1 MADAVQTVPPLPAAA
16 RPAAGAAGPAT
27 PGGGRRRGFVTRTQA
42 TEPPVDAVVH
52 GRLPE
57 WLRGGS
63 LLLNGPA
70 IWDLPGKSYA
80 HWFDGLAL
88 LHRVHFTDTGVRYA
102 SRFLDTED
110 ARLSRQR
117 GRPELGGYDTP
128 VAGGLLS
135 RLVHVFNPRRTD
147 NGCVVLSQC
156 DGQWLALTES
166 DRVTRFDPRT
176 LATQGELRWADKLK
190 LPLMAAHP
198 ALDAQGRWWNVGI
211 RFGRRCE
218 YLLVSADRSGERRV
232 KASIGCERPGYLH
245 AFALGARHAVIWE
258 CAWRA
263 HPLRFLFAGESY
275 ARHFDWLPEQG
286 SRLHA
291 VDLAD
296 GSVRSWEAPAL
307 FAFHAVQAYEQGN
320 DIVLDLCV
328 DAAPVVEELGIER
341 LRAGVPAAATRA
353 RHVRF
358 VLAAGQSAAR
368 EETLP
373 GRFELPQVNTRRAL
387 AGPVR
392 HVWAASAADPAEG
405 GAFFDRTVKF
415 DHASGRLAEHIF
427 EGAVALEP
435 LFVPR
440 PGASAEDDG
449 VLLVHTLADDDAG
462 SVVRVLDAA
471 TLQERAAVELPCVVP
486 FGFHGAWVG
495 S

>member
-1 MADAVQTVPPLPAAA
+1 MAAAVQTA
-16 RPAAGAAGPAT
+16 PAT
-27 PGGGRRRGFVTRTQA
+27 PAADGAPAGQAQALGRRRGFLTQTQA
-42 TEPPVDAVVH
+42 TDEPMQALVH

-70 IWDLPGKSYA
+70 IWDLPGQSYA

-88 LHRVHFTDTGVRYA
+88 LHRVHFTGGGVRYA

-110 ARLSRQR
+110 ARLSRAR

-128 VAGGLLS
+128 VTGGLPS
-135 RLVHVFNPRRTD
+135 RIWHLFNPRRTD
-147 NGCVVLSQC
+147 NGCVVLSNC
-156 DGQWLALTES
+156 DGQWLAHTES
-166 DRVTRFDPRT
+166 DRVTRFDPQT

-198 ALDAQGRWWNVGI
+198 AVDAQGRWWNVGV
-211 RFGRRCE
+211 RFGRRCD
-218 YLLVSADRSGERRV
+218 YVLVSAGRSGERRV
-232 KASIGCERPGYLH
+232 KATIACERPGYLH

-263 HPLRFLFAGESY
+263 HPLRFLFAVESY
-275 ARHFDWLPEQG
+275 AKHFDWLPEKG

-296 GSVRSWEAPAL
+296 GSVRSWEAPAM
-307 FAFHAVQAYEQGN
+307 FAFHAVQTYEQGS
-320 DIVLDLCV
+320 DIVLDLCL
-328 DAAPVVEELGIER
+328 DAAPVVEELAIDR
-341 LRAGVPAAATRA
+341 LRAGVPAAAVRA
-353 RHVRF
+353 RHARF
-358 VLAAGQSAAR
+358 VLSPGQREAR

-373 GRFELPQVNTRRAL
+373 GRFELPQVNAQRAL

-392 HVWAASAADPAEG
+392 HVWAASAGDPAQG
-405 GAFFDRTVKF
+405 GGFFDRTVKF
-415 DHASGRLAEHIF
+415 DHASGRLAEHVF
-427 EGAVALEP
+427 ANAVALEP

-440 PGASAEDDG
+440 PGAGAEDDG

-471 TLQERAAVELPCVVP
+471 TLEERAAVELPRVVP

-495 S
+495 T